1 VAPAKV
7 ATAEKPAHPSVRSPA
22 ALHLKEIVQALR
34 IEHSPR
40 QALALLDRYAS
51 ELSSGAFADEALL
64 LRVESMMSLGERA
77 AVLRLLD
84 GRALA
89 DVAASR
95 VLLVTRGELRA
106 AANRCSEG
114 IGDFDLVLAEARRPP
129 KQALLGRAMCKK
141 KLGDVAGAQAD
152 LERYRREFP
161 EDPVPSPM

>member
-1 VAPAKV
+1 VAPTKV